1 MEKCGISG
9 KLQKAFALCKKK
21 KSKKEEEEKFM
32 VVLYD
37 FSNNPISRS

>member
-9 KLQKAFALCKKK
+9 KLQKAFALCKK